1 MKSACFKNVL
11 AQQAEIFNENNV
23 RNSALSRHGSVMV
36 TKQQRAAA
44 AWARAARWPRA
55 AQATC
60 NSNTAPTASN
70 PAVIEIDYDSPSEQ
84 DCGYTRGVNYQFSD
98 TEYDPATESEWSN
111 GSGSDE
117 DSVVELEGD
126 ELDANLHELRK
137 KAHDKALEAFPKY
150 AQIVMKKSA
159 VEWKKAE
166 KNRTLGYTGNSQRT
180 QRRGVKEAWDRAA
193 IREEAKSSCAWV
205 LFK

>member
-1 MKSACFKNVL
+1 MKILIETVHL
-11 AQQAEIFNENNV
+11 
-23 RNSALSRHGSVMV
+23 LSRRGSAMV

-44 AWARAARWPRA
+44 ARARAARWPRA
-55 AQATC
+55 ARATC

-84 DCGYTRGVNYQFSD
+84 DCGYTGGVNYRFSD
-98 TEYDPATESEWSN
+98 TEYDSATESEWSN

-137 KAHDKALEAFPKY
+137 KAHDKALEEFPKY

-180 QRRGVKEAWDRAA
+180 QQRRAKEAQDRAT
-193 IREEAKSSCAWV
+193 IREEAKSS
-205 LFK
+205 